1 MERSSLAAL
10 NRMHANSVLQ
20 HAKWMELRK
29 TILDNEILN
38 TLYSTK
44 LLPDSIGQKTD
55 RQNQL
60 QS

>member
-1 MERSSLAAL
+1 
-10 NRMHANSVLQ
+10 
-20 HAKWMELRK
+20 MELRK
-29 TILDNEILN
+29 AILDNEILN
-38 TLYSTK
+38 TLYSIK